1 MSDDSEGG
9 HGGIATSVMDVAV
22 ALLILAL
29 GVLVVVDSYRLGAS
43 WGEDG
48 PQSGYFPF
56 YIGALL
62 CVAAIATLA
71 QVALAEWKRRGQFAG
86 AVAERRHQFV
96 SWPQLRQVFAV
107 LVPAA
112 IYRAGRPV
120 LRPLSPPRSTLR
132 CSWWLGHLLV
142 AAKRDRLGVSGLM
155 FVMFEIWFKVP
166 LYEASESL
174 CGPAPD
180 NSGASARS
188 RRFEE
193 QPWLRS
199 ARWLHGFAVVLSPFN
214 LLLMLI
220 GIVLRLIIGV
230 LPGLGSANGVA
241 ISCP

>member
-112 IYRAGRPV
+112 IYV
-120 LRPLSPPRSTLR
+120 LAVQLFGLYVASAVYIALFMV
-132 CSWWLGHLLV
+132 WLGHYSWLRST
-142 AAKRDRLGVSGLM
+142 AIGLGVSGLM

-166 LYEASESL
+166 LYK
-174 CGPAPD
+174 GV
-180 NSGASARS
+180 
-188 RRFEE
+188 
-193 QPWLRS
+193 W
-199 ARWLHGFAVVLSPFN
+199 N
-214 LLLMLI
+214 LLSWT
-220 GIVLRLIIGV
+220 GY
-230 LPGLGSANGVA
+230 
-241 ISCP
+241 